1 MSDGME
7 GTVEGCLKAAGK
19 IYIVGAASRGKAI
32 KGYVDFLYPGLSVEA
47 FLVDTLAGNDSFVE
61 GVPVRVLA
69 DHVPL
74 NPAFPVLI
82 ATKGIYHAQIEETLR
97 RLGAEKII
105 PVSAK
110 IDSDLRNAYVQKFY
124 RQEGREFAKIYDLS
138 SGESV
143 LPPGERKGS
152 SLRGYIYMAKSVY
165 DRPLSVSYENPP
177 YEKAIQ
183 VGAALTGQRLE
194 PGILTDDTGENISVK
209 NRQFCE
215 LTGLYWIWKH
225 AGEDV
230 IGLSHYRRHFLLPP
244 DWLDRMEKHQIDM
257 ILPVPAYI
265 APSIGENYRER
276 HDASDWDFLLSYL
289 QEYDPEAYMWAEKV
303 FSGNLYFTCNMF
315 IMRKEILDQLCG
327 WLFPIL
333 EAVADHGGEKEDA
346 YGNRYPGFV
355 SERLMTL
362 YFYMCQKKYRIVYAD
377 KNFLI

>member
-1 MSDGME
+1 MN
-7 GTVEGCLKAAGK
+7 
-19 IYIVGAASRGKAI
+19 IYIVGAASRGKAV
-32 KGYVDFLYPGLSVEA
+32 KGYLDFLYPELEIEA
-47 FLVDTLAGNDSFVE
+47 FLVDTLAGNDSAVD
-61 GVPVRVLA
+61 GVPVRELS
-69 DHVPL
+69 DHTCL

-82 ATKGIYHAQIEETLR
+82 ATKSIYHAQIEETLR
-97 RLGAEKII
+97 GMGAERLI
-105 PVSAK
+105 PVSAEV
-110 IDSDLRNAYVQKFY
+110 DSALRNAYVQKVY
-124 RQEGREFAKIYDLS
+124 RQEGREFAKIYELS
-138 SGESV
+138 CGEAA
-143 LPPGERKGS
+143 LTQGTEEGT
-152 SLRGYIYMAKSVY
+152 SLRGCIYMAKSVY
-165 DRPLSVSYENPP
+165 DRPLSVAYESPS

-183 VGAALTGQRLE
+183 VGAALTDQRLG
-194 PGILTDDTGENISVK
+194 PGILTDDTGENISAK

-230 IGLSHYRRHFLLPP
+230 VGLSHYRRHFLLPP
-244 DWLDRMEKHQIDM
+244 DWLERMVNHQIDI

-265 APSIGENYRER
+265 APSVGENYRER

-289 QEYDPEAYMWAEKV
+289 QKYDPEAYVWGEKV

-333 EAVADHGGEKEDA
+333 EAVADHGGKKEDV

-362 YFYMCQKKYRIVYAD
+362 YFYMCQHKYRIVYAD
-377 KNFLI
+377 KNFLV